1 MKKKLW
7 LAALMALLCCML
19 FAIGAD
25 AATEGAYT
33 YTVTDGKA
41 TITAVSN
48 DLYLNGDVVVPST
61 LGGYPVT
68 AIGDDAFPFGSRCVA
83 LTLPEGLVSI
93 GKEAFSYSSFTSIA
107 LPSTLS
113 SIGEAAFYGSDYL
126 TAFTVAAGNTHFTAV
141 DGVLFSKD
149 KTVLICYPGGKSDTS
164 YTVPDGVK
172 RIEVCAFAWTL
183 YLKNVTLPSSVV
195 TIEAEAFQGS
205 IMLECISM
213 PGVVTIGD
221 YAFADC
227 PLKSLTIPAGIDSLG
242 EGAFFGCTALK
253 ELTIE
258 EGVTTVGDFAFN
270 NCTSLESVVIPASI
284 TSMGTGM
291 FSHCS
296 SLEEVTL
303 APGLTTLGYGMFS
316 NCTALEEVTVPDSV
330 MSIGGYAFQKCSS
343 LQSVTIPDSVT
354 SLGEKL
360 FDGMSGVT
368 AYVGE
373 GSAAEAYMKDANI
386 DYETVAQTP
395 AILVQAQSVRAKVG
409 ETAALFVVSSVKD
422 GILTYQWYVSDNA
435 EGPFTPI
442 PGATQAAY
450 VPDTS
455 AAGVKFYYVS
465 VTNTNDNATGTK
477 TAVTQSAMSSVTV
490 GQVSGCTVSG
500 KLFTSGD
507 ASDVTIE
514 LLLNGKVE
522 YTCTVEDTTGEAQ
535 YAIEGVTPGIYTMR
549 VSKEKHVTREY
560 TVTVQP

>member
-7 LAALMALLCCML
+7 LAAFMALLCCML
-19 FAIGAD
+19 FAIGAS
-25 AATEGAYT
+25 AATEGSYT

-68 AIGDDAFPFGSRCVA
+68 AIGD
-83 LTLPEGLVSI
+83 
-93 GKEAFSYSSFTSIA
+93 
-107 LPSTLS
+107 
-113 SIGEAAFYGSDYL
+113 
-126 TAFTVAAGNTHFTAV
+126 
-141 DGVLFSKD
+141 
-149 KTVLICYPGGKSDTS
+149 
-164 YTVPDGVK
+164 
-172 RIEVCAFAWTL
+172 
-183 YLKNVTLPSSVV
+183 
-195 TIEAEAFQGS
+195 
-205 IMLECISM
+205 
-213 PGVVTIGD
+213 
-221 YAFADC
+221 YAFASC
-227 PLKSLTIPAGIDSLG
+227 PLESLTIPAGIDSLG
-242 EGAFFGCTALK
+242 EGAFYCCTALK
-253 ELTIE
+253 NLTLEEGVSSVGAYAFYGCNALESVVIPASITSMGSGMFAYCSALKNVTFAVGSAVIGYGMFSSCTALESISIPDGITSIGDYAFENCWELKTANIPETVTSIGNSAFYSTALTSIHIPGSVTSLGEGAFYCCTALQNLTIE
-258 EGVTTVGDFAFN
+258 EGVSSVGALAFYG
-270 NCTSLESVVIPASI
+270 CTSLESVVIPASI

-296 SLEEVTL
+296 SLAEVTL
-303 APGLTTLGYGMFS
+303 APGLTTLGYGIFS
-316 NCTALEEVTVPDSV
+316 NCTALE
-330 MSIGGYAFQKCSS
+330 SI
-343 LQSVTIPDSVT
+343 TIPDGVTSIADYSFEKCGALESITVPPSVT
-354 SLGEKL
+354 SIGENAFNECSKVIAQVNSGSFAEDY
-360 FDGMSGVT
+360 FDNMS
-368 AYVGE
+368 
-373 GSAAEAYMKDANI
+373 I
-386 DYETVAQTP
+386 PYETVAQTP

-435 EGPFTPI
+435 EGPFSPI

-465 VTNTNDNATGTK
+465 VTNTNNDATGTK
-477 TAVTQSAMSSVTV
+477 TAVTQSALSSVTV

-514 LLLNGKVE
+514 LLLNGQVE

-535 YAIEGVTPGIYTMR
+535 YAFEGVTPGVYTMR

>member
-7 LAALMALLCCML
+7 LAAFMALLCCML
-19 FAIGAD
+19 FAIGAS
-25 AATEGAYT
+25 AATEGSYT

-68 AIGDDAFPFGSRCVA
+68 AIGD
-83 LTLPEGLVSI
+83 
-93 GKEAFSYSSFTSIA
+93 
-107 LPSTLS
+107 
-113 SIGEAAFYGSDYL
+113 
-126 TAFTVAAGNTHFTAV
+126 
-141 DGVLFSKD
+141 
-149 KTVLICYPGGKSDTS
+149 
-164 YTVPDGVK
+164 
-172 RIEVCAFAWTL
+172 
-183 YLKNVTLPSSVV
+183 
-195 TIEAEAFQGS
+195 
-205 IMLECISM
+205 
-213 PGVVTIGD
+213 
-221 YAFADC
+221 YAFASC
-227 PLKSLTIPAGIDSLG
+227 PLESLTIPADIDSLG
-242 EGAFFGCTALK
+242 EGAFYCCTALKNLTLEEGVSSVGAYAFYGCTALESVVIPASITSMGSGMFAYCSALEEVTLVPGLTALGYGMFSTCTALESISIPDGITSIGDYAFENCWELKTANIPETVTSIGNSAFYSTALTSIHIPDSTNFIGEDAFFSCTALK

-291 FSHCS
+291 FAYCS

-316 NCTALEEVTVPDSV
+316 TCTALESISIPDSV
-330 MSIGGYAFQKCSS
+330 TSIGGYAFQKCSS
-343 LQSVTIPDSVT
+343 LQSVTIPDSVS

-373 GSAAEAYMKDANI
+373 GSAAEAYMKDAKI

-435 EGPFTPI
+435 EGPFSPI

-465 VTNTNDNATGTK
+465 VTNTNNDATGTK